1 MKRMVLLLSP
11 LVILLIP
18 IIDAFQGVY
27 IDPRSD
33 AGYAVIA
40 CVSMVGLAL
49 GMVATYWYKR
59 GAVGNVIT
67 AGTLAITLFLFGDLS
82 YGVFWKLGDHIGTG
96 AAASLA
102 FAGLV
107 VLTLILFKLMAA
119 VPRMMAALAVALL
132 GSTIFDRGLITEA
145 SAEASA
151 PAVIYIVTDEMIG
164 ISGIDTRLPNGAEAK
179 AELSRVFQKYGFRL
193 HSKAFSRH
201 VLTQVSV
208 PAVLNMDYSYNFPGD
223 RSQYAYPGEVTK
235 FRELSVFGLW
245 HRQGLAVNVFQ
256 SAHFD
261 YCQTATSVDCH
272 TFASFDGT
280 RFIQRQRVEGGPYRD
295 VPPASASLADVKA
308 LVEGN
313 RQSLAMAA
321 VGFVASNL
329 LETTEAATQ
338 EWHPRSYDQLAFP
351 YWLGQFQNMIL
362 DKGRGNAFFAHFL
375 FPHSPAV
382 YNKDCKPTNRWI
394 ERSYLTEVRGL
405 TGQELDDSRREEYG
419 FYFAQTLC
427 LARQLDKFF
436 NAVLSDE
443 RFQDATIVVHGDH
456 GSRISAGRNV
466 ETMSPRDYVD
476 NYSALYAVR
485 KPGVA
490 TGTDYSLHSVQWLNA
505 SLFLGNVSEV
515 APTVVGSMRG
525 ESGEPAVYAPI
536 TDPNHVAIMPMHDFD
551 ASH

>member
-1 MKRMVLLLSP
+1 MKRIALLLSP
-11 LVILLIP
+11 LVILLTP

-33 AGYAVIA
+33 AGYAVIT
-40 CVSMVGLAL
+40 CVAMVGLAL
-49 GMVATYWYKR
+49 GVIATFWYKR
-59 GAVGNVIT
+59 RAVGNVIT
-67 AGTLAITLFLFGDLS
+67 AGTLAVTIFLFGDLS
-82 YGVFWKLGDHIGTG
+82 YGVFWKLGDHIGIGG
-96 AAASLA
+96 AAAFA

-107 VLTLILFKLMAA
+107 VLTLILFRLMAA
-119 VPRMMAALAVALL
+119 VPRMMAAFAVALL
-132 GSTIFDRGLITEA
+132 GSTILDRGLVTEA
-145 SAEASA
+145 SAEEPA

-179 AELSRVFQKYGFRL
+179 AALSRVFQKYGFRL

-201 VLTQVSV
+201 ILTQVSV
-208 PAVLNMDYSYNFPGD
+208 PAALNMDYSYNFPGD
-223 RSQYAYPGEVTK
+223 GSHYAYPGEVTTFK
-235 FRELSVFGLW
+235 ELSLFSLW
-245 HRQGLAVNVFQ
+245 HRQGLGVNVFQ
-256 SAHFD
+256 SAHLD
-261 YCQTATSVDCH
+261 YCQTATLVECH

-295 VPPASASLADVKA
+295 IPPASASLADVKA

-329 LETTEAATQ
+329 LKTSETAGQ

-351 YWLGQFQNMIL
+351 YWLGQFQNTIL

-382 YNKDCKPTNRWI
+382 YNKDCKPTNRWLD
-394 ERSYLTEVRGL
+394 RSYLTEVRGL
-405 TGQELDDSRREEYG
+405 TGQELDAAREKEYG

-436 NAVLSDE
+436 NAVLSDK
-443 RFQDATIVVHGDH
+443 RFQDATIIVHGDH

-505 SLFLGNVSEV
+505 SLFRGNVPEV
-515 APTVVGSMRG
+515 APTVVGSMQDK
-525 ESGEPAVYAPI
+525 SGEPAVYAPS
-536 TDPNHVAIMPMHDFD
+536 TDPDHVAIMPMHDFD

>member
-1 MKRMVLLLSP
+1 MKRIVLLLSP
-11 LVILLIP
+11 LVILLSP

-40 CVSMVGLAL
+40 CVAIIGLAL
-49 GMVATYWYKR
+49 GMIATVCYKR
-59 GAVGNVIT
+59 GAVGNVVT
-67 AGTLAITLFLFGDLS
+67 AGTLAVTLFLFGDLS
-82 YGVFWKLGDHIGTG
+82 YGVFWRLADHIGMGG
-96 AAASLA
+96 AAALA

-107 VLTLILFKLMAA
+107 VLILILFNLMAA
-119 VPRMMAALAVALL
+119 VPRMMAAFAVALL
-132 GSTIFDRGLITEA
+132 GSTVLDRGLITEA
-145 SAEASA
+145 SAEEPA

-164 ISGIDTRLPNGAEAK
+164 ISGIDTRLPHGAEAK
-179 AELSRVFQKYGFRL
+179 AALSRVFQKHGFRL

-201 VLTQVSV
+201 ILTQVSV
-208 PAVLNMDYSYNFPGD
+208 PAALNMDYSYNFPGD
-223 RSQYAYPGEVTK
+223 RSHYAYPGEVTK
-235 FRELSVFGLW
+235 FKELSLFNLW
-245 HRQGLAVNVFQ
+245 HRQGLSVNVFQ
-256 SAHFD
+256 SAHLD
-261 YCQTATSVDCH
+261 YCKTEALVDCH
-272 TFASFDGT
+272 TFASFDGS
-280 RFIQRQRVEGGPYRD
+280 RFIQRQRIEGGPYRD

-329 LETTEAATQ
+329 LETKETALQ

-375 FPHSPAV
+375 FPHSPSV
-382 YNKDCKPTNRWI
+382 YNKDCKPTNRWV

-405 TGQELDDSRREEYG
+405 AGQELDEARVKEYG

-427 LARQLDKFF
+427 LAKQLDKFF
-436 NAVLSDE
+436 NAVLSDK

-490 TGTDYSLHSVQWLNA
+490 TGTDYKLRSVQWLNA
-505 SLFLGNVSEV
+505 SLFRGNVSEV
-515 APTVVGSMRG
+515 APTVVGSMQG
-525 ESGEPAVYAPI
+525 KSDDPAVYAPI
-536 TDPNHVAIMPMHDFD
+536 TDPDHVAIMPMHDFD